1 MSWETIIRGGTVVLP
16 AGALR
21 ADIAIEDGV
30 VAALAPELTA
40 PASQTRPVREIDAR
54 DLTVYPGV
62 IDSHVHFNDP
72 GRDHWEG
79 IATGSRA
86 LAAGG
91 GTCFVDMPLNSS
103 PPTLDGA
110 SFDAKLAVAEAS
122 ARTDFALYGGLTP
135 ESLSTMPELADRG
148 VVGFK
153 AFMCPSGIEDF
164 TWADDETLY
173 RGMEI
178 AHELDLPVLLHA
190 ESAAITATLTAA
202 ARSAGRR
209 DVRSYLDSRPV
220 RAELEAISRALLY
233 AEETGCSVHI
243 VHVTSPRSVE
253 LVRRA
258 AAAGWAD
265 ASCETC
271 PHYLYLTD
279 EDMEKLGGT
288 AKCAPPLRSE
298 ATRKA
303 LLEALV
309 AGEIDTVGSDHSPAP
324 GDIKNRPDF
333 FDTWG
338 GIAGVQATLRV
349 LLTLGVPAARIAAVL
364 SGNPAR
370 RFRLSGKGEIAV
382 GCDADLVL
390 VATGDATAAP
400 VRRDELRDRHRL
412 SPYVGRALSGRI
424 DAVFL
429 RGEPITD
436 ETRGRL
442 IRPHVPR

>member
-16 AGALR
+16 SGALR
-21 ADIAIEDGV
+21 ADIAIEDGL
-30 VAALAPELTA
+30 VAALEPELTA
-40 PASQTRPVREIDAR
+40 PASGARPPREIDAR
-54 DLTVYPGV
+54 GLTIFPGV

-72 GRDHWEG
+72 GRGHWEG

-122 ARTDFALYGGLTP
+122 ACTDFAFYGGLTP
-135 ESLSTMPELADRG
+135 ESLSTMPELAERG

-178 AHELDLPVLLHA
+178 AHQLDLPVLLHA

-202 ARSAGRR
+202 ARSAGRQ
-209 DVRSYLDSRPV
+209 DVRAYLDSRPV

-233 AEETGCSVHI
+233 AEETGCRVHSG
-243 VHVTSPRSVE
+243 HVTNPRGVAR
-253 LVRRA
+253 VRRA

-265 ASCETC
+265 ATCETC
-271 PHYLYLTD
+271 PHYLYLT
-279 EDMEKLGGT
+279 ETDMEQLGGS
-288 AKCAPPLRSE
+288 AKCAPPLRPE
-298 ATRKA
+298 ATRRA

-333 FDTWG
+333 FEAWG

-349 LLTLGVPAARIAAVL
+349 LLTLGVPDTRIATVL
-364 SGNPAR
+364 GGNPAR
-370 RFRLSGKGEIAV
+370 LFRLTGKGEIAV
-382 GCDADLVL
+382 GNDADLAL
-390 VATGDATAAP
+390 VATGDRTAVP
-400 VRRDELRDRHRL
+400 VRREELRDRHRL
-412 SPYVGRALSGRI
+412 SPYVGRTLSGRI
-424 DAVFL
+424 EMVLL
-429 RGEPITD
+429 RGRTITD

-442 IRPHVPR
+442 IRPHAHR